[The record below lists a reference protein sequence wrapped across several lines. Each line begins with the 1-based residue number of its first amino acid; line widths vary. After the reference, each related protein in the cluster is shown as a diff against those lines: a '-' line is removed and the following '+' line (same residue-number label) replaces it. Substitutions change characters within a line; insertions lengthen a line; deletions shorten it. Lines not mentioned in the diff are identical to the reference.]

1 MYERDVAMRTR
12 DRLAEIESFDEMTP
26 ERARAIATRYAL
38 DYLVTS
44 QALDLPLAYSSGTLR
59 VYRLR

>member
-12 DRLAEIESFDEMTP
+12 DRLAEVQAFDEMTP
-26 ERARAIATRYAL
+26 ERARSLAARYGL
-38 DYLVTS
+38 DFLVTP
-44 QALDLPLAYSSGTLR
+44 QGLDLPLAYSSGSLR